1 MQQLIWSLSS
11 RHRNGTAPPA
21 GVMVSLENPHS
32 IQWRHDHWA
41 LMTELTPSLMMRG
54 VKTALNPLKI
64 ALSLMSSPTELQ
76 RLVIL
81 NYKNADGEELVGLAL
96 ELVEESNGGIQV
108 RVLRDSNLVSC
119 VSVVP
124 LIECRV
130 DDSQDCDCCDS
141 AE

>member
-1 MQQLIWSLSS
+1 
-11 RHRNGTAPPA
+11 
-21 GVMVSLENPHS
+21 MVSLENPHS

-41 LMTELTPSLMMRG
+41 LMTELTPSLTMRG
-54 VKTALNPLKI
+54 VRSALKPLKI
-64 ALSLMSSPTELQ
+64 ALSLVSSTTELQ

-96 ELVEESNGGIQV
+96 ELAEESNGGIQV

-124 LIECRV
+124 LIECRA